1 MNQLKYTLSG
11 LLMMLLLAPSVVR
24 AQCDQAARTCEI
36 DLLDYL
42 SDGQYYRV
50 QVVDGETATLK
61 LTLFQGFRY
70 RIVACTEASGAK
82 INYEMYDGMNQK
94 VFSNEGVPDGTGWD
108 FEIGATDEFTI
119 KAKLDNAEL
128 GCIVFDVGY
137 DDEMFLGDDDF
148 LDEDDPFFEGELDDE
163 LEYDLDSDEASPR

>member
-11 LLMMLLLAPSVVR
+11 LLLLLLLAPGVSR
-24 AQCDQAARTCEI
+24 AQCDQAARTCEV
-36 DLLDYL
+36 DLLEYL

-50 QVVDGETATLK
+50 QVVDGESATLK

-70 RIVACTEASGAK
+70 RIVACTEVNGAK
-82 INYEMYDGMNQK
+82 INYEMYDGYNNK

-108 FEIGATDEFTI
+108 FDIGATDEYVI
-119 KAKLDNAEL
+119 KAKLNNAEL

-137 DDEMFLGDDDF
+137 DDELFIDDTDF
-148 LDEDDPFFEGELDDE
+148 LEEDDPFFDGELEDE
-163 LEYDLDSDEASPR
+163 LEYDLDKDEATNP